1 MEVSDGRVMRR
12 ALWVTL
18 YAIAMAAVESAVVV
32 YLRALH
38 QGTAPLTVLMHEIP
52 APLIAIE
59 LGREVATLVMLV
71 AVAAL
76 AARNA
81 WEGFLYL
88 ALAFGVWD
96 IFYYIWL
103 WVFIGWPP
111 SLLTWDVLFLI
122 PVPWLGPVLAP
133 VIVSLCLVA
142 GSLWLL
148 GRSALRLS
156 PRAWVLASVGA
167 VLVLL
172 SFTIDYHYA
181 LIRTDPPRFRWEV
194 FWAGIVIGVGGLIRD
209 SRRSGNRLSVS

>member
-1 MEVSDGRVMRR
+1 MVVMEVSDGRVMRR
-12 ALWVTL
+12 ALWVAL

-96 IFYYIWL
+96 IFYYIW
-103 WVFIGWPP
+103 
-111 SLLTWDVLFLI
+111 
-122 PVPWLGPVLAP
+122 
-133 VIVSLCLVA
+133 
-142 GSLWLL
+142 
-148 GRSALRLS
+148 
-156 PRAWVLASVGA
+156 
-167 VLVLL
+167 
-172 SFTIDYHYA
+172 
-181 LIRTDPPRFRWEV
+181 
-194 FWAGIVIGVGGLIRD
+194 FWAGIVVAVAGLVLG
-209 SRRSGNRLSVS
+209 SRRE